1 MLTLATMP
9 SGHHADLQMPRFI
22 HSLLLSEVCIVPAP
36 LVFDSLLLLV
46 SHTLIVAIATR
57 ATLTPVGGHLTSLLP
72 ITADCALAQLSEW
85 SLLK

>member
-1 MLTLATMP
+1 M
-9 SGHHADLQMPRFI
+9 SSRHHTDLCIPGFI
-22 HSLLLSEVCIVPAP
+22 HSLFLSEVRIVPAP

-57 ATLTPVGGHLTSLLP
+57 ATLTPVGSHLTRLLP
-72 ITADCALAQLSEW
+72 ITADCALTQLSEW